1 MVRIEIDGVE
11 VEAEAGSMIIQVADQ
26 LEIPIPRFCYHR
38 KLSVAANCRM
48 CLVQVEKAPKP
59 LPACATPI
67 ADGMKI
73 WTKTPAAIDAQKSV
87 MEFLLINHPL
97 DCPICDQG
105 GECELQDTS
114 MSYGQDFSRFNE
126 EKRVVL
132 DKNLG
137 SLIATDM
144 TRCIQCTRCVRFG
157 TEIAGERELGATG
170 RGETVNITTF
180 IEQNINSEVSGNIID
195 LCPVGAL
202 TSKPFRFRARAWEL
216 TQHANISPH
225 DCVGSNLYLHVLNNK
240 VMRVVPRSAEH
251 LNEIWL
257 SDRDRFSYQA
267 LQHDERLRKPMLRKQ
282 NNLAIVSWLEALKY
296 AVAGLKLS
304 IDTYGADQLAVLASP
319 NVTVEEYFVLQ
330 QLTRSLGGKNI
341 DHRLRQL
348 DFTSQVQA
356 PLYPNLG
363 LQFNELEQQDLVLL
377 IGSQL
382 HKEQPVAGLKL
393 RKMVVHGGKVCV
405 LNPVE
410 FKFNFT
416 VAAHSIVS
424 PANMVNELAGIA
436 KAILVLTKNANV
448 PVALV
453 NIKSSEQQIL
463 IAQQILSGKKV
474 AVLLGQ
480 LAIMHPEATALIA
493 LGNLIAQLTNGKF
506 GVLSDGANAAG
517 AWLAGCVPHR
527 LAGGAS
533 TFAIGKNAFEM
544 LSKPLKCY
552 ILYALEPEFD
562 SLLGEQALSTLK
574 QADFVII
581 FSSYQSQTLL
591 DIADVILP
599 ITTFAES
606 TGTMVNLNGE
616 WQTTTAVVEPFADSR
631 AGWKVLTVLGN
642 LAGLEDFEYSSS
654 TQILDKLKAL
664 LIELNKQTTDYSQI
678 NLPETLNITAPKK
691 LSRIAPVPLYAADS
705 LVRRATA
712 LQATSDA
719 VANPTVQM
727 HNNTAKQ
734 FGIIDG
740 ALVTVKTST
749 GQVLLPAEINNR
761 IAEFS
766 VLIYQAHKQTNC
778 LGAMDSDVELIVC

>member
-216 TQHANISPH
+216 TQYANISPH
-225 DCVGSNLYLHVLNNK
+225 DCIGSNLYLHVLNNK

-319 NVTVEEYFVLQ
+319 SVTVEEYFVLQ

-356 PLYPNLG
+356 PLFPNLG

-410 FKFNFT
+410 FKFNFA
-416 VAAHSIVS
+416 VAAQSIVS
-424 PANMVNELAGIA
+424 PADLLNELAGVA
-436 KAILVLTKNANV
+436 KAVLVLTKNANI
-448 PVALV
+448 PAALS

-493 LGNLIAQLTNGKF
+493 LGNLIAQVTNGKI

-527 LAGGAS
+527 LAGGAT
-533 TFAIGKNAFEM
+533 TFAIGKNALEM

-574 QADFVII
+574 QADFVIV
-581 FSSYQSQTLL
+581 FSSYQSQALL

-664 LIELNKQTTDYSQI
+664 LLEISKQTTDYSQI
-678 NLPETLNITAPKK
+678 NLPDTLNITAPKK

-766 VLIYQAHKQTNC
+766 VLIYQANKHTNC
-778 LGAMDSDVELIVC
+778 LGAIDSDVELIV

>member
-225 DCVGSNLYLHVLNNK
+225 DCIGSNLYLHVLNNK

-319 NVTVEEYFVLQ
+319 NVTIEEYFVLQ

-405 LNPVE
+405 LNPAE

-436 KAILVLTKNANV
+436 KAMLVLTKNANV
-448 PVALV
+448 PAALV

-463 IAQQILSGKKV
+463 IAQQILLGKKV

-480 LAIMHPEATALIA
+480 LAVMHPEATALIA

-533 TFAIGKNAFEM
+533 TFAIGKNALEM

-654 TQILDKLKAL
+654 SQILDKLKAL
-664 LIELNKQTTDYSQI
+664 LLELNKQTTDYSQI

-719 VANPTVQM
+719 VANPSVQM

-766 VLIYQAHKQTNC
+766 VLIYQAHKHTNC
-778 LGAMDSDVELIVC
+778 LGAIDSDVELIVC

>member
-778 LGAMDSDVELIVC
+778 LGAIDSDVVLIV

>member
-480 LAIMHPEATALIA
+480 IAIMHPEATALIA